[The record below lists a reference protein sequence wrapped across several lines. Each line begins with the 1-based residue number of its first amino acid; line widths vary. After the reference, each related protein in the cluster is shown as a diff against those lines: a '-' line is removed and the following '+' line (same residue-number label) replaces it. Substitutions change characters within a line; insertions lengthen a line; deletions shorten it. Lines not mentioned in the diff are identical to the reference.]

1 MSYHDIDKKVKGGIF
16 RQQPSPSGG
25 ATKEKLGGPENT
37 KLPKYTKQ
45 GYQIG
50 SKQQFSALLD
60 SKQEHYFC
68 CELVNC
74 KSGICCEL
82 VKCKEQIFSGLFML
96 IGVEFRGFR
105 G

>member
-1 MSYHDIDKKVKGGIF
+1 MSIL
-16 RQQPSPSGG
+16 SCSGG

-74 KSGICCEL
+74 KSDICCEL
-82 VKCKEQIFSGLFML
+82 VKCKRQCLAEYKTIKGKEQDLEWI
-96 IGVEFRGFR
+96 VYANWEFRG
-105 G
+105 